1 MRFTIFSWHHIASK
15 FKKLITNGPA
25 FRFDMDDIARIRN
38 EMGTLINRL
47 EKKYRV
53 VKDEEKREKQR
64 SKKTAKSEEPP
75 LDAEVSA
82 NFEKPAADVD
92 DDLQNTDSENESDAP
107 LPKATTGYIETPQI
121 DTVDQMDMD
130 TSDGERELK
139 DSQNTVE
146 RAVAA
151 VDDADE
157 TMDTPDSDA
166 MMVDVPDKPEEGETD
181 EGDSEVLLDSDD
193 EDLPEGPSA
202 PTAKPSS
209 PGSDTE
215 ATGRSENSM
224 CLDTSPA
231 ASSAKGTEASNE
243 TEVLDDFLISSQT
256 PPSQSSRAPKAVAPT
271 EKENHPNLDSRDD
284 PSPHS
289 GNEVDIENQSDHWSG
304 MTLGGES
311 ADV

>member
-1 MRFTIFSWHHIASK
+1 MRFTIFSWHHIKNASNL
-15 FKKLITNGPA
+15 KKLITKGPA

-38 EMGTLINRL
+38 EMDILIKRL

-64 SKKTAKSEEPP
+64 SKKAVKSDEPP
-75 LDAEVSA
+75 LDAEVST
-82 NFEKPAADVD
+82 NCEKPAANVD
-92 DDLQNTDSENESDAP
+92 NDLQNTDSENESDTQ
-107 LPKATTGYIETPQI
+107 LPKATTGNVETPEI
-121 DTVDQMDMD
+121 DTD
-130 TSDGERELK
+130 TSDGERK
-139 DSQNTVE
+139 NSQDTVE
-146 RAVAA
+146 RAAA
-151 VDDADE
+151 AMDDADE
-157 TMDTPDSDA
+157 TMYTPDSDA
-166 MMVDVPDKPEEGETD
+166 MMVDALNKPEEGETD

-243 TEVLDDFLISSQT
+243 TEVLDDFLLSSQT

-304 MTLGGES
+304 MTRGGES
-311 ADV
+311 TDVEDV

>member
-1 MRFTIFSWHHIASK
+1 
-15 FKKLITNGPA
+15 
-25 FRFDMDDIARIRN
+25 MDDIARIRN
-38 EMGTLINRL
+38 EMDILIKRL

-64 SKKTAKSEEPP
+64 SKKAVKSDEPP
-75 LDAEVSA
+75 LDAEVST
-82 NFEKPAADVD
+82 NCEKPAANVD
-92 DDLQNTDSENESDAP
+92 NDLQNTDSENESDTQ
-107 LPKATTGYIETPQI
+107 LPKATTGNVETPEI
-121 DTVDQMDMD
+121 DTD
-130 TSDGERELK
+130 TSDGERK
-139 DSQNTVE
+139 NSQDTVE
-146 RAVAA
+146 RAAA
-151 VDDADE
+151 AMDDADE
-157 TMDTPDSDA
+157 TMYTPDSDA
-166 MMVDVPDKPEEGETD
+166 MMVDALNKPEEGETD

-193 EDLPEGPSA
+193 EDLSEGPSA

-289 GNEVDIENQSDHWSG
+289 GNEVDTENQSDHWSG
-304 MTLGGES
+304 MTRGGES
-311 ADV
+311 TDVEDV